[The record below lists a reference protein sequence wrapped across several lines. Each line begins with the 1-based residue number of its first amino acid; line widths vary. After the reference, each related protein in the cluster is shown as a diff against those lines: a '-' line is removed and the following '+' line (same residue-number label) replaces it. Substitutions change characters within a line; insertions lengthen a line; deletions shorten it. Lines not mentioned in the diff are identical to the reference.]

1 MLRKRTLADQSTKPT
16 GRLANAV
23 ATGQAAVR
31 ATAQWTL
38 CFAISFAVMASVLI
52 LAHV

>member
-1 MLRKRTLADQSTKPT
+1 MLRKRTTADQSTKPHSRFT
-16 GRLANAV
+16 NAV

-52 LAHV
+52 LAHI